1 MAAAVNQKQ
10 NDNQPDEKQRERT
23 GWRAKEVEEAS
34 RTHCGMGV
42 GSTSF
47 ASGKADSGELSRR
60 VSTKVKSFL
69 SERSFR
75 LADPPLTTTY
85 PRVDSCG
92 GIALTKSVS
101 DGVKTRSPTRTWSC
115 SGEWSSGLSLRFV
128 IRI

>member
-34 RTHCGMGV
+34 RTHCGIGV

-47 ASGKADSGELSRR
+47 PSGKADSGELSRR

-69 SERSFR
+69 REKVVSAGRS
-75 LADPPLTTTY
+75 AAY
-85 PRVDSCG
+85 HNVAES
-92 GIALTKSVS
+92 
-101 DGVKTRSPTRTWSC
+101 
-115 SGEWSSGLSLRFV
+115 RFARWNRAHQV
-128 IRI
+128 C